1 MKTVFAWLIGL
12 GTLAGA
18 VLIWLSRRNP
28 IDNFGDALEVQ
39 KLKQQIAKD
48 TAMVE
53 ELKGRGDEA
62 RMERAKIEVEIA
74 ESKREALAIAKAE
87 SNTNI
92 YEMSD
97 AEVAKLF
104 SDTL

>member
-1 MKTVFAWLIGL
+1 MKTVFAWIIGL

-39 KLKQQIAKD
+39 KLKQEVAKNES
-48 TAMVE
+48 MVE

-74 ESKREALAIAKAE
+74 ESKRLALVIASE
-87 SNTNI
+87 SPTRI
-92 YEMSD
+92 YEMTD